1 MKGKSVMASI
11 FEKMIQD
18 FRKKDMAQLLKEC
31 IKSDPKKAKKIP
43 LRYRLIAIGFVSHM
57 TLDEMDQKLKENG
70 CEQLYA
76 RNQVE
81 ATLIYAFLNGLSYD
95 EWLNLEK
102 LCEEMN
108 SAGGDQWFNGS
119 SVTYREL
126 REYVRQNSDITED
139 EVLTQKVT
147 RRLRGQ
153 RQKTTTEEEFLKF
166 MEDNREDFCVV
177 REKSRYYFCKYL
189 CYYIEE
195 KTEAYLAAR
204 KSRFGQEQ
212 ALLELNIL
220 KCVAILRK
228 KFKDDQ
234 EIREALLDCGI
245 SFGNIYDAFNYFYF
259 GYVSA
264 DWMEILMDG
273 CHGNISS
280 MPKKEIEF
288 LAHAIRAYED
298 GWDGM
303 SDEEVLRRKV
313 QEMEELEEL
322 KDRQYVRAENR
333 KGQEHGYQK
342 NRSGEKSV
350 RNYIKG
356 LTDLDRTTLICYL
369 LFLGQGSL
377 ENKERIITEDRL
389 SQILLECGYAM
400 LRETDDFDR
409 FVIQYLQADDRT
421 GFLIE
426 SVTSTARKEKN
437 FYLYHMYQGAVNED
451 AKLKN
456 LIDQT
461 TKVSS
466 NGE

>member
-18 FRKKDMAQLLKEC
+18 FRKKDMAQLLDEC
-31 IKSDPKKAKKIP
+31 MKLDAKKAKKIP

-57 TLDEMDQKLKENG
+57 TLDELDQKLKENG

-76 RNQVE
+76 RNQTE
-81 ATLIYAFLNGLSYD
+81 ATLVYAFLKGLSYE
-95 EWLNLEK
+95 EWLDLQK
-102 LCEEMN
+102 ICEEMN
-108 SAGGDQWFNGS
+108 NEAKDQWFNGAG
-119 SVTYREL
+119 VTYREL
-126 REYVRQNSDITED
+126 REYVRANSDITED
-139 EVLTQKVT
+139 ELLTQKVT

-153 RQKTTTEEEFLKF
+153 IEKTSTGEEFLRF

-177 REKSRYYFCKYL
+177 REKARYYFCKYL

-204 KSRFGQEQ
+204 KSGFGQEQ
-212 ALLELNIL
+212 ALLELNVL
-220 KCVAILRK
+220 KCVAVLRK

-234 EIREALLDCGI
+234 EIREAILDCGI

-259 GYVSA
+259 EYVSA

-273 CHGNISS
+273 YHGDISS
-280 MPKKEIEF
+280 MTKADIEF
-288 LAHAIRAYED
+288 LAHAIRTYED
-298 GWDGM
+298 GWDRL
-303 SDEEVLRRKV
+303 SDEEVIQKKAR
-313 QEMEELEEL
+313 EMEELEL
-322 KDRQYVRAENR
+322 IKDRQYVRAEAG
-333 KGQEHGYQK
+333 KEKEHGYQK

-350 RNYIKG
+350 RNYMKG

-369 LFLGQGSL
+369 LFLGQESL
-377 ENKERIITEDRL
+377 QNKERIMTEKRL

-400 LRETDDFDR
+400 LRENDDFDR

-426 SVTSTARKEKN
+426 SVTAAAKEEKN
-437 FYLYHMYQGAVNED
+437 FYLYHMYQGAVNANE
-451 AKLKN
+451 KLKN
-456 LIDQT
+456 LID
-461 TKVSS
+461 
-466 NGE
+466 